1 MHRSTDISSSRQV
14 TSKARIELTVNLN
27 TLRRD
32 QLRAGGGLSEIRSG
46 IFGLCLNAVGQWFR
60 CIDGVYSRRFSAS
73 ILPGVKSFFGD
84 LACTVAI
91 SAFEPCDLRYSAP
104 DFPMA
109 ATNRAFHHVF
119 VLLFVRL
126 NHRLFPKGVLAAFQ
140 RHCRL
145 LSAVT
150 PIADKRGRNWIVR
163 YVPLATNA
171 PQQIASLFDH
181 LVGAGEKRGR
191 NCKAQSLCG
200 LEVDDQLKFCRC
212 LHRKIARLLAFQNS
226 VDIRSRSP
234 EYVPII
240 WAISEQSSISNKKA
254 IRIHGW

>member
-1 MHRSTDISSSRQV
+1 MGTYSHSQRSRVHWASGKLGTLLPEYSTPNCVSADAHAFRPGRMRTPRNNPNLCEFLSARSARAICDGFLCIGALISVAPGRWLQRREFSLLVS
-14 TSKARIELTVNLN
+14 LN

-126 NHRLFPKGVLAAFQ
+126 NHRLFPKGVLAA
-140 RHCRL
+140 L
-145 LSAVT
+145 
-150 PIADKRGRNWIVR
+150 NWRIS
-163 YVPLATNA
+163 T
-171 PQQIASLFDH
+171 
-181 LVGAGEKRGR
+181 
-191 NCKAQSLCG
+191 
-200 LEVDDQLKFCRC
+200 
-212 LHRKIARLLAFQNS
+212 
-226 VDIRSRSP
+226 RSP
-234 EYVPII
+234 PRIVSCNSLKPRSPLSIQSAPIPWWSLEI
-240 WAISEQSSISNKKA
+240 CFETYW
-254 IRIHGW
+254 RW